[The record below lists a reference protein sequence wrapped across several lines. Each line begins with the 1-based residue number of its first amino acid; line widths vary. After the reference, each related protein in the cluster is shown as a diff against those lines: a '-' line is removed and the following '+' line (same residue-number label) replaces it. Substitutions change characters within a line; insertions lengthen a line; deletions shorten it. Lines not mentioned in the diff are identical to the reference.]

1 MHTTVPPN
9 AKVFVDPLSS
19 LLLCV
24 PQSRKVNDS
33 DPEIACLFGG
43 FDLHANLRNFFDH
56 SPSSENGR
64 RAQPRFSPLLRM
76 LDR

>member
-1 MHTTVPPN
+1 MHTAAPPN
-9 AKVFVDPLSS
+9 AMVFVDPLSS

-43 FDLHANLRNFFDH
+43 FDLHANLRNFLTIH
-56 SPSSENGR
+56 PAVKMAAEL
-64 RAQPRFSPLLRM
+64 RAPLLTIAANAR
-76 LDR
+76 